1 MIFKNNLNINFEEI
15 DLTGNYTSIRDR
27 ITIKL
32 NERIN
37 TFNKSGNENFEVTA
51 ELLEIALEENLD
63 ELLKCN

>member
-63 ELLKCN
+63 ELVKM

>member
-1 MIFKNNLNINFEEI
+1 MFFKNNLNINFEEI

-37 TFNKSGNENFEVTA
+37 TFNKSGNENF
-51 ELLEIALEENLD
+51 
-63 ELLKCN
+63 

>member
-1 MIFKNNLNINFEEI
+1 LSVIDNSQIERLTDVLEYDFFKNNLNINFEEI

-37 TFNKSGNENFEVTA
+37 TFNKSGNENF
-51 ELLEIALEENLD
+51 
-63 ELLKCN
+63 